1 MSDYMNIFDIIGP
14 VMIGPSSSHTAGAA
28 RLGKLARNIFGEEF
42 FQADIILYNSFA
54 KTGKG
59 HGTDKA
65 IVAGI
70 LGMEPDDENIKKA
83 IEISREFGIEVNF
96 SFEDLKREVHPNT
109 ARIKLYGKENTMT
122 ISGCSLG
129 GGRVM
134 IQDIDGF
141 KTEFTGEFNTI
152 ISIQRDKPGIVAYVA
167 SYLAQSNI
175 NIAQM
180 KLSRKSKGDMALMII
195 ETDEIPPK
203 SVKRDLE
210 SHEGIYK
217 IVVATV

>member
-1 MSDYMNIFDIIGP
+1 MNIFDIIGP

>member
-1 MSDYMNIFDIIGP
+1 MNLFDIIGP

-42 FQADIILYNSFA
+42 NKADITLYNSFS

-70 LGMEPDDENIKKA
+70 LGMEPDDENIKNAFELVKK
-83 IEISREFGIEVNF
+83 SGIEVNF
-96 SFEDLKREVHPNT
+96 NYQDSNREVHPNT
-109 ARIKLYGKENTMT
+109 AMVKLYEKEKSMSIT
-122 ISGCSLG
+122 GCSLG

-167 SYLAQSNI
+167 SYLAQKNI

-180 KLSRKSKGDMALMII
+180 KLSRKSKGDTALMII
-195 ETDEIPPK
+195 ETDEIPPESLK
-203 SVKRDLE
+203 TDLE
-210 SHEGIYK
+210 NNEGIYK
-217 IVVATV
+217 IVLSII

>member
-1 MSDYMNIFDIIGP
+1 MNIFDIIGP

-42 FQADIILYNSFA
+42 FQADITLYNSFA

-83 IEISREFGIEVNF
+83 IELSREFGIEVNF
-96 SFEDLKREVHPNT
+96 SFEDLNREVHPNT
-109 ARIKLYGKENTMT
+109 ARVRLYGKENTMSIT
-122 ISGCSLG
+122 GCSLG

-141 KTEFTGEFNTI
+141 KTEFTGDFNTI

-167 SYLAQSNI
+167 SYLAQNNV

>member
-1 MSDYMNIFDIIGP
+1 MNLFDIIGP

-28 RLGKLARNIFGEEF
+28 RLGKLTRNIFGGSF
-42 FQADIILYNSFA
+42 DKADITLYNSFS

-65 IVAGI
+65 VVAGI
-70 LGMEPDDENIKKA
+70 LGMDPDDEGIINAFDLGRKA
-83 IEISREFGIEVNF
+83 GVEINF
-96 SFEDLKREVHPNT
+96 KYMDSNREVHPNT
-109 ARIKLYGKENTMT
+109 AKIQLFGEGRTMSIT
-122 ISGCSLG
+122 GCSLG

-152 ISIQRDKPGIVAYVA
+152 IAIQNDRPGIVAFVA
-167 SYLAQSNI
+167 SYLAQKNI

-180 KLSRKSKGDMALMII
+180 KLSRKSKGDIALMII
-195 ETDEIPPK
+195 ETDEKAPK
-203 SVKRDLE
+203 SIKEDLE
-210 SHEGIYK
+210 ARDGIHK
-217 IVVATV
+217 IVVSTV

>member
-1 MSDYMNIFDIIGP
+1 MNLFDIIGP

-42 FQADIILYNSFA
+42 NKADITLYNSFS

-70 LGMEPDDENIKKA
+70 LGMEPDDENIKNAFELVKK
-83 IEISREFGIEVNF
+83 SGIEVNF
-96 SFEDLKREVHPNT
+96 NYQDSNREVHPNT
-109 ARIKLYGKENTMT
+109 AMIKLYEKEKSMSIT
-122 ISGCSLG
+122 GCSLG

-167 SYLAQSNI
+167 SYLAQKNI

-180 KLSRKSKGDMALMII
+180 KLSRKSKGDTALMII

-203 SVKRDLE
+203 SLKTDLE
-210 SHEGIYK
+210 NNEGIYK
-217 IVVATV
+217 IVLSII

>member
-1 MSDYMNIFDIIGP
+1 MNLFDIIGP

-28 RLGKLARNIFGEEF
+28 RLGKLARNIFGASF
-42 FQADIILYNSFA
+42 DRADITLYNSFA

-65 IVAGI
+65 VVAGI
-70 LGMEPDDENIKKA
+70 MGMDPDDERIKDA
-83 IEISREFGIEVNF
+83 FEIGRQAGIEINF
-96 SFEDLKREVHPNT
+96 RLEDSNREVHPNT
-109 ARIKLYGKENTMT
+109 AKIQLFGEKSTMSIT
-122 ISGCSLG
+122 GCSLG

-141 KTEFTGEFNTI
+141 KTEFTGEYNTI
-152 ISIQRDKPGIVAYVA
+152 IAIQHDKPGIVAFAA
-167 SYLAQSNI
+167 SYLAQKNI

-180 KLSRKSKGDMALMII
+180 KLSRKSKGDTALMII

-203 SVKRDLE
+203 SVKTDLE
-210 SHEGIYK
+210 GHDGIYK
-217 IVVATV
+217 IVLSTI

>member
-1 MSDYMNIFDIIGP
+1 MNLFDIIGP

-42 FQADIILYNSFA
+42 NKADITLYNSFS

-70 LGMEPDDENIKKA
+70 LGMEPDDENIKNAFELVKK
-83 IEISREFGIEVNF
+83 SGIEVNF
-96 SFEDLKREVHPNT
+96 NYQDSNREVHPNT
-109 ARIKLYGKENTMT
+109 AMVKLYEKEKSMSIT
-122 ISGCSLG
+122 GCSLG

-167 SYLAQSNI
+167 SYLAQKNI

-180 KLSRKSKGDMALMII
+180 KLSRKSKGDTALMII

-203 SVKRDLE
+203 SLKTDLE
-210 SHEGIYK
+210 NNEGIYK
-217 IVVATV
+217 IVLSII

>member
-1 MSDYMNIFDIIGP
+1 MNLFDIIGP

-28 RLGKLARNIFGEEF
+28 KLGKLARNIYEGRFDKAE
-42 FQADIILYNSFA
+42 ITLYNSFS

-70 LGMEPDDENIKKA
+70 LGMSPDDENLKNALVIAKEAGIDIGFKFKDDD
-83 IEISREFGIEVNF
+83 REA
-96 SFEDLKREVHPNT
+96 HPNT
-109 ARIKLYGKENTMT
+109 AKIQLFGEGSKMSIT
-122 ISGCSLG
+122 GCSLG

-141 KTEFTGEFNTI
+141 KTEFTGEYNTI
-152 ISIQRDKPGIVAYVA
+152 IAIQNDKPGIVAYVT
-167 SYLAQSNI
+167 SYLAQKNI

-180 KLSRKSKGDMALMII
+180 KLSRKSRGDIALMII

-203 SVKRDLE
+203 SIKENLKNHD
-210 SHEGIYK
+210 GIHK
-217 IVVATV
+217 IVLSTI

>member
-1 MSDYMNIFDIIGP
+1 MNLFDIIGP

-42 FQADIILYNSFA
+42 YKADIILINSFA

-65 IVAGI
+65 IIAGVM
-70 LGMEPDDENIKKA
+70 GMDPDDENIKKA
-83 IEISREFGIEVNF
+83 FELSRDAGVEINIDLQDVNREA
-96 SFEDLKREVHPNT
+96 HPNT
-109 ARIKLYGKENTMT
+109 ARIKLYGEEKTMT
-122 ISGCSLG
+122 ITGCSLG

-134 IQDIDGF
+134 IQEIDGF
-141 KTEFTGEFNTI
+141 KTEFTGEYNTI
-152 ISIQRDKPGIVAYVA
+152 ISIQSDKPGIVAYVA
-167 SYLAQSNI
+167 SYLAEKNI

-195 ETDEIPPK
+195 ETDEVPPK
-203 SVKRDLE
+203 SVKEDLE
-210 SHEGIYK
+210 SHEGIDK
-217 IVVATV
+217 IVISKV

>member
-1 MSDYMNIFDIIGP
+1 MNLFDIIGP

-28 RLGKLARNIFGEEF
+28 KLGKLARNIFGEEF
-42 FQADIILYNSFA
+42 YKADITLFNSFA

-65 IVAGI
+65 IVAGV
-70 LGMEPDDENIKKA
+70 LGMDPDDEDIKKA
-83 IEISREFGIEVNF
+83 FELCRESGIEVNF
-96 SFEDLKREVHPNT
+96 SFQESNREAHPNT

-122 ISGCSLG
+122 ITGCSLG

-141 KTEFTGEFNTI
+141 KTEFTGEYNTI

-167 SYLAQSNI
+167 SYLAEKNI

-195 ETDEIPPK
+195 ETDEMPPK
-203 SVKRDLE
+203 SVKGDLE
-210 SHEGIYK
+210 NHEGIYR
-217 IVVATV
+217 IVISTV

>member
-1 MSDYMNIFDIIGP
+1 
-14 VMIGPSSSHTAGAA
+14 MIGPSSSHTAGAA

-42 FQADIILYNSFA
+42 YKADITLYNSFS
-54 KTGKG
+54 KTAKG

-70 LGMEPDDENIKKA
+70 LGMEADDENLKNAFELIKK
-83 IEISREFGIEVNF
+83 SSIEVNF
-96 SFEDLKREVHPNT
+96 DFQDSNRELHPNT
-109 ARIKLYGKENTMT
+109 AMIKLYEKEKSMSIT
-122 ISGCSLG
+122 GCSLG

-167 SYLAQSNI
+167 SYLAQENI

-180 KLSRKSKGDMALMII
+180 KLSRKSKGDTALMII

-203 SVKRDLE
+203 SLKTDLE
-210 SHEGIYK
+210 KHEGIYK
-217 IVVATV
+217 IVLSTI

>member
-1 MSDYMNIFDIIGP
+1 MNLFDIIGP

-42 FQADIILYNSFA
+42 NKADITLYNSFS

-70 LGMEPDDENIKKA
+70 LGMEPDDENIKNAFELVKK
-83 IEISREFGIEVNF
+83 SGIEVNF
-96 SFEDLKREVHPNT
+96 NYQDSNREVHPNT
-109 ARIKLYGKENTMT
+109 AMIKLYEKEKSMSIT
-122 ISGCSLG
+122 GCSLG

-167 SYLAQSNI
+167 SYLAQKNI

-180 KLSRKSKGDMALMII
+180 KLSRKSKGDTALMII
-195 ETDEIPPK
+195 ETDEIPPESLK
-203 SVKRDLE
+203 TDLE
-210 SHEGIYK
+210 NNEGIYK
-217 IVVATV
+217 IVLSII

>member
-1 MSDYMNIFDIIGP
+1 MNLFDIIGP

-28 RLGKLARNIFGEEF
+28 RLGKLARNIFGGSF
-42 FQADIILYNSFA
+42 SKADITLYNSFS

-70 LGMEPDDENIKKA
+70 LGMDPDDE
-83 IEISREFGIEVNF
+83 GIINAFDLGRDAGVDINF
-96 SFEDLKREVHPNT
+96 IFQDSNREVHPNT
-109 ARIKLYGKENTMT
+109 AKIKLFDEERTMCIT
-122 ISGCSLG
+122 GCSLG

-141 KTEFTGEFNTI
+141 KTEFTGEYNTI
-152 ISIQRDKPGIVAYVA
+152 IAIQNDKPGIVAFVA
-167 SYLAQSNI
+167 SYLAQKNI

-180 KLSRKSKGDMALMII
+180 KLSRKSKGDVALMII

-203 SVKRDLE
+203 SVKTDLE
-210 SHEGIYK
+210 AHDGIHK
-217 IVVATV
+217 IVISTV

>member
-1 MSDYMNIFDIIGP
+1 MNIFDIIGP

-217 IVVATV
+217 IVVVTV

>member
-1 MSDYMNIFDIIGP
+1 
-14 VMIGPSSSHTAGAA
+14 MIGPSSSHTAGAA

-42 FQADIILYNSFA
+42 NKAYITLYNSFS

-70 LGMEPDDENIKKA
+70 LGMEPDDENIKNAFELVKK
-83 IEISREFGIEVNF
+83 SGIEVNF
-96 SFEDLKREVHPNT
+96 NYQDSNREVHPNT
-109 ARIKLYGKENTMT
+109 AMIKLYEKEKSMSIT
-122 ISGCSLG
+122 GCSLG

-167 SYLAQSNI
+167 SYLAQKNI

-195 ETDEIPPK
+195 ETDELPPK
-203 SVKRDLE
+203 TVKEDLE
-210 SHEGIYK
+210 SHEGIDK
-217 IVVATV
+217 IVISKV